1 MKKKIM
7 VALVFV
13 CLGTVLLF
21 LQSWFATNQIEEHIK
36 AMTIEEKIGQM
47 VIVGLDGYTLK
58 DETRRMLEEYYVGGF
73 VLFGE
78 NVQDSAQLLSLVNSL
93 KEANTQDTPLFFS
106 IDEEGGRVSRL
117 PEEFCPMPVNGEVAE
132 VNDGEFSFQIG
143 NLLAE
148 RVKALGFNMN
158 FAPVLDIDSNP
169 DNPVIGDRSFGSTT
183 QIVTRLGLKTMQGIQ
198 DRRVIPVVK
207 HFPGHGD
214 TAVDSHIGLPVL
226 EHDMVRLQNM
236 ELTPFQVAI
245 QEGADAVMLAHIL
258 LEKIDSDNP
267 ATMSRTIVTDL
278 LREQM
283 GFSGV
288 VITDDLT
295 MGAILENYDV
305 GQAAV
310 QAVNAGVDIILV
322 CHGHQHR
329 VAVLE
334 ALRRAVHDGTISMAR
349 LDESVARIIAL
360 KQEYGLTDQAL
371 PAPDIQSI
379 NSKTARILNQH
390 QSD

>member
-21 LQSWFATNQIEEHIK
+21 QQSWFATNQIEEHIK

-236 ELTPFQVAI
+236 ELTPFQAAI

>member
-236 ELTPFQVAI
+236 ELTPFQAAI